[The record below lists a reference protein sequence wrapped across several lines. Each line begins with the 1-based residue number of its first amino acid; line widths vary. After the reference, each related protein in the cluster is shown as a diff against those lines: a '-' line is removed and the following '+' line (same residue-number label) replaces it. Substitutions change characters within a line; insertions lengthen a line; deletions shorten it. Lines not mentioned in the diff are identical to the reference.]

1 MFHQLLPDE
10 EFCPPAPN
18 PEDIMY
24 DVDQGEETIFEND
37 SHKEGVVIEGE
48 DGPQDNKQQVCH
60 SEPAESANSIGQ

>member
-1 MFHQLLPDE
+1 
-10 EFCPPAPN
+10 
-18 PEDIMY
+18 MY

-37 SHKEGVVIEGE
+37 SHKEGAVIEGE